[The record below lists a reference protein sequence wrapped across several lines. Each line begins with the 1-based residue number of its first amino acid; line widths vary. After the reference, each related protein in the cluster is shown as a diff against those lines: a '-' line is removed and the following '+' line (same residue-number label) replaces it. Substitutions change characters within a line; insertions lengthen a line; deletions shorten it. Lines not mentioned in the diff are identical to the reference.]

1 MGKFEV
7 FKDGNDEWRFNL
19 KASNGEV
26 VATSEGYS
34 SKQACLNGIESVKK
48 SAQEALVEERET

>member
-1 MGKFEV
+1 MGKFEI
-7 FKDGNDEWRFNL
+7 FEDERGEWRFNL

-34 SKQACLNGIESVKK
+34 SKQACLNGVEAVKRAA
-48 SAQEALVEERET
+48 SDALVEERK